1 MGATLVEE
9 GTEEV
14 GVKVE
19 EDNPPKIRENLI
31 ETAVKF
37 LENS

>member
-19 EDNPPKIRENLI
+19 EDNPPKIRENLVS
-31 ETAVKF
+31 A
-37 LENS
+37 N